1 MCNGRCNVPVVACLL
16 LQKRYDCFSI
26 YKQAASQTIELGM
39 YLWWEQSCYYRSY
52 LSPDDLWNML
62 INYTNNR
69 TPEHPNIR
77 ESCHSQKGC
86 QIPVTT
92 VPTTWDST
100 MRKLCN
106 GTTRLKHTW
115 GGIRNWWLMRYMWCF
130 YSVDSPFFGAS
141 HDRIL
146 MVCNTLIGCCDVG
159 FCTLHSVWI

>member
-1 MCNGRCNVPVVACLL
+1 MQCACCSMPSFAKAFRL
-16 LQKRYDCFSI
+16 FF
-26 YKQAASQTIELGM
+26 
-39 YLWWEQSCYYRSY
+39 
-52 LSPDDLWNML
+52 DLWTGCEPNDWARYVPLMRTITSPSFVPFSDGLWNIL

-100 MRKLCN
+100 MRKPCN

-115 GGIRNWWLMRYMWCF
+115 EGIRNWWLMRYMWCF

-141 HDRIL
+141 NDRIL

-159 FCTLHSVWI
+159 FCTLHSVWHRI